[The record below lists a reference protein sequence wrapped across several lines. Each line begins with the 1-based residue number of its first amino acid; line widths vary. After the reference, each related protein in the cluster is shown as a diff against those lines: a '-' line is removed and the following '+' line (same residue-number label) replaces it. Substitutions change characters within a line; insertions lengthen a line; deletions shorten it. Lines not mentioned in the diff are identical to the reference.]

1 MNITVFGSGYVGLV
15 TSCCLADAGNRVT
28 CVDTDQIKI
37 NNLSKGQ
44 STIFE
49 PGLERILQK
58 NIKEK
63 RLMFC
68 HSSELDFDESEVIFI
83 AVGTPQKKDGSA
95 DLTYVRQ
102 VSSEIGKA
110 INNYKVI
117 VNKSTAPVGT
127 VELIDSIIKEEITKL
142 NKDLQYDVV
151 STPEFLKEGDAVKD
165 FMKPD
170 RIIVGTDSEKAL
182 DILTELYKPF
192 SRNHNKI
199 IAMSPRSSELT
210 KYASNAMLATKISF
224 MNELS
229 AIADLKKAD
238 IEEVRIGMGSDPR
251 IGYSFIYPG
260 LGYGGSCFPKD
271 VRALVASSLAEGYKP
286 RILESVDE
294 VNSSQRKAFFKKILK
309 EFDDNIRDLTFTFWG
324 LSFKPNTDDVREAPS
339 IFLYNQIKDRGAKV
353 QAFDPIATESFIN
366 ATGTKDKGD
375 FYDSQYESLSGSDAL
390 IINTEWKQFLAP
402 DFELILKKMNGKVIF
417 DGRNLYTP
425 SKMKALGFKYIS
437 IGRNQNG

>member
-151 STPEFLKEGDAVKD
+151 SNPEFLKEGDAVKD